1 MENFKLEVSMMELE
15 LEVSNITTYESKL
28 FTILAKA
35 LRSIKDIDFDIFDI
49 AYTNKRRLKVKGK
62 YTLPNYIKMLCRVNK
77 EAVIEFLEYNPRFKE
92 TFFSLILDDDYIKNR
107 RRRYTFDEARSKIAK
122 SIKYIHPYWVRTNMS
137 KYLAH
142 DTYSDLDIL
151 VLTDIIDRAYRM
163 RNRLRLMNYPTSVY
177 DLKDLIKLIKSKKFI
192 NEHVGFIDTAHRKV
206 EGTPYYVRFSKTII
220 EYWEFY
226 EVVNTALRKLDS
238 FESAV

>member
-1 MENFKLEVSMMELE
+1 MNKFE
-15 LEVSNITTYESKL
+15 LEVKMMEVTIEITKAGIYEHELFNILYDTLKN
-28 FTILAKA
+28 I
-35 LRSIKDIDFDIFDI
+35 DGIDFDIFGLL
-49 AYTNKRRLKVKGK
+49 YKSKRRIKAKGK
-62 YTLPNYIKMLCRVNK
+62 HTIPNFIKILCRVNR
-77 EAVIEFLEYNPRFKE
+77 ERMIEFLEYNPRFKE

-107 RRRYTFDEARSKIAK
+107 RKRYTFDEARSKIAK

-163 RNRLRLMNYPTSVY
+163 RNRLRVMNYPTSVY

-206 EGTPYYVRFSKTII
+206 EGTPYCVRFSKTIV

-226 EVVNTALRKLDS
+226 EVVNTALRKLDN

>member
-1 MENFKLEVSMMELE
+1 MNKFE
-15 LEVSNITTYESKL
+15 LEVKMMEVTIEITKAGIYEHELFNILYDTLKN
-28 FTILAKA
+28 I
-35 LRSIKDIDFDIFDI
+35 DGIDFDIFGLL
-49 AYTNKRRLKVKGK
+49 YKSKRRIKAKGK
-62 YTLPNYIKMLCRVNK
+62 HTMPNFIKILCRVNR
-77 EAVIEFLEYNPRFKE
+77 ERMIEFLEYNPRFKE
-92 TFFSLILDDDYIKNR
+92 TFFSLILDDDYIKN

-163 RNRLRLMNYPTSVY
+163 RNRLRVMNYPTSVY

-206 EGTPYYVRFSKTII
+206 EGTPYCVRFSKTIV

-226 EVVNTALRKLDS
+226 DIVNSAIGSSLL
-238 FESAV
+238 ESAT

>member
-1 MENFKLEVSMMELE
+1 MDNFELEMKMMETTIEITKAGIYEHDLFNM
-15 LEVSNITTYESKL
+15 LYDTLKNI
-28 FTILAKA
+28 
-35 LRSIKDIDFDIFDI
+35 DGIDFDIFGLL
-49 AYTNKRRLKVKGK
+49 YKSKRRIKAKGK
-62 YTLPNYIKMLCRVNK
+62 HTMPNYIKMLCRVNK
-77 EAVIEFLEYNPRFKE
+77 ERVIEFLEYNPRFKE

-163 RNRLRLMNYPTSVY
+163 RNRLRVMNYPTSVY

-192 NEHVGFIDTAHRKV
+192 NEHVGFIGTAHRKV
-206 EGTPYYVRFSKTII
+206 EGTPYCVRFSKTIV

-226 EVVNTALRKLDS
+226 DIVNTALRKLDS